1 MRQSWAL
8 VLKWLKNHEDQFP
21 LLACAVHVVYSVQAA
36 TFKVRESLALLATQL
51 IWLDAEKVGNLLIV
65 KLNLNPLKEI

>member
-1 MRQSWAL
+1 MRKSWAL
-8 VLKWLKNHEDQFP
+8 VLKWFKNHEDHFL

-36 TFKVRESLALLATQL
+36 SFKVRESLALLATKL
-51 IWLDAEKVGNLLIV
+51 TWLDAEKVENSLIV